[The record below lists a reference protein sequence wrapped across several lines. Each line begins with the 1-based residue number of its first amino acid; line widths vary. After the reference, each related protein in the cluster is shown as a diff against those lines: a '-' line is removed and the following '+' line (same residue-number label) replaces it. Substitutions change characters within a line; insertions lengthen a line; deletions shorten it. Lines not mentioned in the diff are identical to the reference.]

1 MISVNQGIETSVP
14 EKVEKGMFLIE
25 GGGGALNGGGRNIE
39 IFKGGADTM
48 DNTMM
53 KINNA
58 DLW

>member
-25 GGGGALNGGGRNIE
+25 GGGGGFEWGGRNIE
-39 IFKGGADTM
+39 ISKGGADTM